1 MIAPRVLAALLT
13 ASAVLSGCVNEA
25 GVTKAETTEAGAA
38 KPAVAKAAT
47 EQPAE
52 KRAEKITY
60 NGIETILLDDDLV
73 NFRLAMTG
81 GKQQDLEA
89 YARCAVARYAQIR
102 GYGYA
107 RHIRTNV
114 VHDSNRWNGDV
125 VYVISA
131 ELPRGLKLIKAGE
144 TLAECE
150 KLEIPTV

>member
-1 MIAPRVLAALLT
+1 MTAPRAFLAALLT
-13 ASAVLSGCVNEA
+13 ASAALSGCVS
-25 GVTKAETTEAGAA
+25 ETGATE
-38 KPAVAKAAT
+38 PAVAKAAT
-47 EQPAE
+47 EKQA
-52 KRAEKITY
+52 AKIGY
-60 NGIETILLDDDLV
+60 EGIETILLDDDLV

-81 GKQQDLEA
+81 GTPEDLEA

-114 VHDSNRWNGDV
+114 VHDSNRWNGDAV
-125 VYVISA
+125 FMISA

-150 KLEIPTV
+150 KLDIPTV